1 MHMPR
6 RALVGTAVALV
17 LGSLGQALAQQPGFP
32 NKPVTIVVPY
42 NAGGGT
48 DGTARAIAK
57 GLSQVWGQ
65 PVIVEN
71 VGGADGLIGTQKVA
85 RAAADGYTVVISVPN
100 LLLFKHSKNSNNFSA
115 TASLAPLSLVATYPV
130 VVIASNASGIKNVAD
145 LQAKCKSGSCSWGS
159 GEQFSW
165 LAGVSVLDAMGV
177 KATNVPYRGTA
188 PVVNDV
194 LGGHLA
200 LGVGALASPL
210 PHHKNGALKVVAGF
224 AKTRPASAPDV
235 PTLVESGVTGVSIT
249 DPWYGLFAP
258 KGVPPA
264 VMAAWHKGLQQL
276 HKDASVMG
284 ALGVVNADPVL
295 SSPEEF
301 ARQVAAD
308 EKAFDALVAVH
319 PLPQ

>member
-1 MHMPR
+1 MYTTRPLL
-6 RALVGTAVALV
+6 ALLLTVGMAA
-17 LGSLGQALAQQPGFP
+17 SAQAQPAAFP
-32 NKPVTIVVPY
+32 NKPVTIVVPF

-57 GLSQVWGQ
+57 GLTQLWGQ
-65 PVIVEN
+65 SVIVEN

-85 RAAADGYTVVISVPN
+85 RAAPDGYTVVVSVPN
-100 LLLFKHSKNSNNFSA
+100 LLLFKHSKNSNNFNASA
-115 TASLAPLSLVATYPV
+115 ALAPVSMLATYPV
-130 VVIASNASGIKNVAD
+130 VVMASNASGIKTMAD
-145 LQAKCKSGSCSWGS
+145 LQARCGAGACSWGS

-165 LAGVSVLDAMGV
+165 LAGVSVLGAAGV
-177 KATNVPYRGTA
+177 KATNVPYRGTG

-200 LGVGALASPL
+200 LGVGAMAAPL
-210 PHHKNGALKVVAGF
+210 PHHKSGGLKIVAGL
-224 AKTRPASAPDV
+224 ADKRAPGAPDV
-235 PTLVESGVTGVSIT
+235 PTLAESGVRGVSVG
-249 DPWYGLFAP
+249 DPWYGMFAP

-264 VMAAWHKGLQQL
+264 VLAAWHKGLEQL

-284 ALGVVNADPVL
+284 ALGVINADPAL
-295 SSPEEF
+295 SSPEAF
-301 ARQVAAD
+301 AQRVAAD